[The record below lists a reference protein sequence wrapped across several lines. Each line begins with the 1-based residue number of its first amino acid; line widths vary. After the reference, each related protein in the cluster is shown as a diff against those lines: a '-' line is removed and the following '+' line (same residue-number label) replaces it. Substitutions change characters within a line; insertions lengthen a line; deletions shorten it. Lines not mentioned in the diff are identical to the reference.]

1 MTTTS
6 DGPDTSPA
14 PGMVECPICRVDVPA
29 GKYCGLCGV
38 PLSEH
43 QAGDGPH
50 WLRARTFSAA
60 PGQHLLT
67 PSITSS
73 LFPHLSPR
81 SRKAFLLGLALLVAA
96 LIIATVFRLP
106 AALITVASLGLPL
119 LFAMYIRESDLA
131 KDIPRST
138 LALTAV
144 LGIGLG
150 VVWVLLTGAAVARAY
165 GVPLGAGIAGGR
177 IMRDGIGIPV
187 GAMIIMLVPAVVVRL
202 SRPGTREALDGYAI
216 GALGAL
222 TFSGAATLT
231 RLAPQFT
238 TGMVARA
245 RPLDGLLVEAGIRGI
260 AVPLTAAA
268 VGGLVGAALWFSRP
282 PSKVGKNRGF
292 VRFTLISTAV
302 VVIAVYAGFGLIDV
316 ARVPQWLQLAVHL
329 TLSLLA
335 LLALRIGLHLALL
348 HEAQD
353 EMRADEPLLCN
364 ECNHVVPDAPFCAN
378 CGAAMHASSRSSRNS
393 RREERPIRLA
403 EEAPTGEIVVGLTPG
418 YSLHSGS
425 FTAPPPS
432 KTTFRWIALVLST
445 TILVIAGGLVGLSG
459 LLATP
464 SARYVC
470 PPDCGR
476 PPMGQ
481 PVNVNPRFTAADGSF
496 SVSYPS
502 PESAYTVTKTDNSVT
517 AVFQVSDGGTLR
529 LFSEPARGRSPRD
542 IANTLLKQTF
552 PDTKIAYE
560 IPNAMVGYQPG
571 YGLVADC
578 WPQGAMSNYTRMRV
592 VVLVSVKNDVA
603 LVAGAVGPYHAF
615 GPDFGSG
622 KPSAVGL
629 EIALDM
635 GKYVNSFSWRGDPP
649 R

>member
-1 MTTTS
+1 MTTTT
-6 DGPDTSPA
+6 DDDTSA
-14 PGMVECPICRVDVPA
+14 PGMVQCPICQVDVPA

-38 PLSEH
+38 PLAEH

-67 PSITSS
+67 PSVTSS

-81 SRKAFLLGLALLVAA
+81 SRKAFLLGLGLLVVA
-96 LIIATVFRLP
+96 LTLATVFRLP

-131 KDIPRST
+131 EDIPRST
-138 LALTAV
+138 LALTAG
-144 LGIGLG
+144 LGIALG
-150 VVWVLLTGAAVARAY
+150 VTWVLLTGAAVARAY
-165 GVPLGAGIAGGR
+165 GVPLGAGIAGAR

-187 GAMIIMLVPAVVVRL
+187 GAMIIMLVPAVVIRL
-202 SRPGTREALDGYAI
+202 TRPGTREALDGYAI

-222 TFSGAATLT
+222 AFSGAATLS

-268 VGGLVGAALWFSRP
+268 VGGLIGAALWFTRP
-282 PSKVGKNRGF
+282 PGKIGKHRGF
-292 VRFTLISTAV
+292 VRLTLVSIAV
-302 VVIAVYAGFGLIDV
+302 IVVAVYACLGLIDV
-316 ARVPQWLQLAVHL
+316 ARIPQWLQLGVHL
-329 TLSLLA
+329 TLAMLA
-335 LLALRIGLHLALL
+335 LLALRVGLHLALL

-353 EMRADEPLLCN
+353 DMRADEPLLCS

-378 CGAAMHASSRSSRNS
+378 CGAAMHASSRKSRNS
-393 RREERPIRLA
+393 RRQERPIRLA
-403 EEAPTGEIVVGLTPG
+403 EEQTTGPIIVGLAPG
-418 YSLHSGS
+418 YSLHSGT
-425 FTAPPPS
+425 FTAPPPR
-432 KTTFRWIALVLST
+432 KTSFRWIALVLST
-445 TILVIAGGLVGLSG
+445 AILVVAGGLVGLSG
-459 LLATP
+459 LLEKP

-481 PVNVNPRFTAADGSF
+481 PVTVNPRFTAADGSF

-502 PESAYTVTKTDNSVT
+502 TESAYQVTTSDSGVT
-517 AVFQVSDGGTLR
+517 AVFQASDGGTLR

-542 IANTLLKQTF
+542 IANALVKRTF

-578 WPQGAMSNYTRMRV
+578 WPQGAMSSYTRMRV
-592 VVLVSVKNDVA
+592 VVIAAVKNDVA

>member
-1 MTTTS
+1 MTTIDDTGTS
-6 DGPDTSPA
+6 SPA
-14 PGMVECPICRVDVPA
+14 PGMVECPVCRVDVPA

-38 PLSEH
+38 PLAEH
-43 QAGDGPH
+43 EAGDGPH

-67 PSITSS
+67 PSVTSS

-81 SRKAFLLGLALLVAA
+81 SRKAFLLGLGLLLVA
-96 LIIATVFRLP
+96 LTLATVFRLP

-119 LFAMYIRESDLA
+119 LFLMYLRESDLSE
-131 KDIPRST
+131 DIPRST
-138 LALTAV
+138 LAYTAT

-150 VVWVLLTGAAVARAY
+150 VIWVLLTGAAVARAY
-165 GVPLGAGIAGGR
+165 GVPLGAGIAGAR
-177 IMRDGIGIPV
+177 IMRDGLGIPV
-187 GAMIIMLVPAVVVRL
+187 GAMIIMLLPAVVVRL
-202 SRPGTREALDGYAI
+202 TRPGVREALDGYAI

-222 TFSGAATLT
+222 TFTGAATLT

-260 AVPLTAAA
+260 AMPITAAA
-268 VGGLVGAALWFSRP
+268 VGGLIGAALWFTRP
-282 PSKVGKNRGF
+282 PSKAGKNRGF
-292 VRFTLISTAV
+292 VRVTLVSIAV
-302 VVIAVYAGFGLIDV
+302 VVVAVYAAIGLIDV
-316 ARVPQWLQLAVHL
+316 VRVPQWLQLAVHL
-329 TLSLLA
+329 TLSALA

-353 EMRADEPLLCN
+353 DMRADEPLLCT
-364 ECNHVVPDAPFCAN
+364 ECNHVVPDAPFCAF
-378 CGAAMHASSRSSRNS
+378 CGAAMHASSRKSRNS
-393 RREERPIRLA
+393 RRQERPIRLA
-403 EEAPTGEIVVGLTPG
+403 EEQASGPIVVGLAPG
-418 YSLHSGS
+418 YSLHAGT
-425 FTAPPPS
+425 FAAPPPH
-432 KTTFRWIALVLST
+432 KTSFRWLALVLSI
-445 TILVIAGGLVGLSG
+445 TILVVAAGLVGLSG
-459 LLATP
+459 LLTKP

-481 PVNVNPRFTAADGSF
+481 PVTINPRFTASDGSF

-502 PESAYTVTKTDNSVT
+502 PDSAYKVTTTDNSVT
-517 AVFQVSDGGTLR
+517 AVFEASDGGTLR
-529 LFSEPARGRSPRD
+529 LFSEPANGRSPRD
-542 IANTLLKQTF
+542 IANALVKKTF

-578 WPQGAMSNYTRMRV
+578 WPQGAMSSYTRMRLV
-592 VVLVSVKNDVA
+592 VIAAVMNDVA

>member
-1 MTTTS
+1 MTTT
-6 DGPDTSPA
+6 DDTGTSSPA
-14 PGMVECPICRVDVPA
+14 PGMVECPVCRVDVPA

-38 PLSEH
+38 PLAEH

-67 PSITSS
+67 PSVTSS

-81 SRKAFLLGLALLVAA
+81 SRKAFLLGLALLVVA
-96 LIIATVFRLP
+96 LTVATVFRLP

-119 LFAMYIRESDLA
+119 LFLMYLRESDLA
-131 KDIPRST
+131 EDIPRRT
-138 LALTAV
+138 LALTAA

-165 GVPLGAGIAGGR
+165 GVPLGAGIAGSR
-177 IMRDGIGIPV
+177 IVRDGIGIPV
-187 GAMIIMLVPAVVVRL
+187 GAMIIMLIPAVVVRL
-202 SRPGTREALDGYAI
+202 TRPGVREALDGYAI

-222 TFSGAATLT
+222 TFTGAATLT

-268 VGGLVGAALWFSRP
+268 VGGLIGAALWFTRP
-282 PSKVGKNRGF
+282 PSKAGNNRGF
-292 VRFTLISTAV
+292 VRLTLVSIAV
-302 VVIAVYAGFGLIDV
+302 VVVAVYAALGLVDV

-329 TLSLLA
+329 TLSMLA

-353 EMRADEPLLCN
+353 DMHADEPLLCN
-364 ECNHVVPDAPFCAN
+364 ECNHVVPDAPFCAF
-378 CGAAMHASSRSSRNS
+378 CGAAMHASSRKSRNS
-393 RREERPIRLA
+393 RRVDRPIRLA
-403 EEAPTGEIVVGLTPG
+403 EEQTTGPIIVGLAPG
-418 YSLHSGS
+418 YSLHAGT
-425 FTAPPPS
+425 FTAPPPR
-432 KTTFRWIALVLST
+432 KTSFRWLALVLSIS
-445 TILVIAGGLVGLSG
+445 ILVVAGGLVGLSG
-459 LLATP
+459 LLEKP

-481 PVNVNPRFTAADGSF
+481 PVNVNPRFIAADGSF

-502 PESAYTVTKTDNSVT
+502 PDSAYKVSTTDNSVT
-517 AVFQVSDGGTLR
+517 AVFEASDGGTLR
-529 LFSEPARGRSPRD
+529 LFSEPADGRSPRD
-542 IANTLLKQTF
+542 IANALVKKTF

-578 WPQGAMSNYTRMRV
+578 WPQGAMSSYTRMRV
-592 VVLVSVKNDVA
+592 VVIAAVKNGVA